1 MVVLC
6 ETFCRLGETADDL
19 VVAVRFEAPR
29 RLGGSDLSPLFPGSS
44 CFSLGS
50 GGGISSRLS
59 SLGGSGYVPSDSYS
73 LSPAGA
79 VASAPVPS
87 TALRVA
93 AQVTFCGKRINSSV
107 GKAVAGLL

>member
-1 MVVLC
+1 MDPFGHGKQEVLNPSAT
-6 ETFCRLGETADDL
+6 EPT
-19 VVAVRFEAPR
+19 VAP
-29 RLGGSDLSPLFPGSS
+29 P
-44 CFSLGS
+44 
-50 GGGISSRLS
+50 

-79 VASAPVPS
+79 VASARVPS
-87 TALRVA
+87 TALGVA